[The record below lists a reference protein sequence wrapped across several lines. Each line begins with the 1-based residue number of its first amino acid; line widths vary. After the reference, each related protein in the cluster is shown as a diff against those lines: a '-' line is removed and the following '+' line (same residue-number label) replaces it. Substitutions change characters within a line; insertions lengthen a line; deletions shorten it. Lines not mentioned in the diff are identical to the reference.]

1 MKKKLNIFL
10 EVNEKEKKKLDKLPK
25 KHYLKTS
32 DNLIKKAIDE
42 AKEFLK
48 TTKKNDELNAKA
60 KDIRN
65 IGDLLKEMGVE
76 PKKDDTRSI
85 SDLLKEMCVEPK
97 KNDKDKKYKSEDEL
111 MKKLNSKAEDDRKI
125 NEIS

>member
-1 MKKKLNIFL
+1 
-10 EVNEKEKKKLDKLPK
+10 
-25 KHYLKTS
+25 
-32 DNLIKKAIDE
+32 
-42 AKEFLK
+42 
-48 TTKKNDELNAKA
+48 
-60 KDIRN
+60 
-65 IGDLLKEMGVE
+65 MGVE